1 MSEKLPL
8 ILTAIFKER
17 KIPQLT
23 HDEAVA
29 LASAKWW
36 EHYEPYQVA
45 LIQLSQRVLLTDMEV
60 FGNMVELAMQA
71 PVVRSAIPT
80 LRKEFLTYLRNKY
93 RK

>member
-23 HDEAVA
+23 HNEAVA
-29 LASAKWW
+29 LAAAKWW
-36 EHYEPYQVA
+36 EQYEPYQVA

-60 FGNMVELAMQA
+60 FGNMVELAMEA
-71 PVVRSAIPT
+71 PVVRSAIPP
-80 LRKEFLTYLRNKY
+80 LRKEFLIYLRNKY